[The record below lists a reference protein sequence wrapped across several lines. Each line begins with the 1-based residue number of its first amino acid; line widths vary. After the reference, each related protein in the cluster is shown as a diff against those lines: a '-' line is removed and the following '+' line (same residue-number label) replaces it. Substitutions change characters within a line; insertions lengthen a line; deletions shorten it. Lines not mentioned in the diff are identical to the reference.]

1 MKDTQVGMGLGT
13 SVGRE
18 PGSSDFGLILSAH
31 PPPTMAIRQYC
42 LLEIKKRFT
51 NLLIMKMR
59 GVCLGN
65 YPGGTKK
72 LHGAWWGDT
81 HL

>member
-31 PPPTMAIRQYC
+31 PPH
-42 LLEIKKRFT
+42 
-51 NLLIMKMR
+51 
-59 GVCLGN
+59 
-65 YPGGTKK
+65 
-72 LHGAWWGDT
+72 HGYQTILSPRDQEKI
-81 HL
+81 HQPSYYENERCVLR